1 MTPND
6 VLEAK
11 AEEEMKVYEA
21 ELRKEMGLD
30 NDEIGHFVKPK
41 EAKFLKQSRE
51 NTTILFGGLT
61 AAHDYLI
68 EQALRGLGYNIKALD
83 CPENEALTLG
93 KEYGNRGQCN
103 PTYYTVGNL
112 VKTLRGLEEDGLSKQ
127 EINEQYVFLTAGA
140 CGPCRFGMYEAE
152 FRKATRDSGFEGF
165 RVLLFDQEE
174 GLSSASGDEVDE
186 EAEGGLDF
194 TKDFYMS
201 LLAAIMLGDLI
212 NDMGHQIIPHEV
224 NKGDTAR
231 AVTEAKRL
239 VGIGCHDGAKPEPVL
254 HEVRKLF
261 EAIPCDFTRVK
272 PKVKITGEFW
282 AMTTEGDGNYH
293 MVEWLESEGAQCL
306 SEPVSTWVDYLM
318 YCEKHDVMKTF
329 GLPGK
334 DGKTSRI
341 KALKSWALTSIMK
354 KFFRNRY
361 DKFRKILGMRPF
373 ALPDQKKIHKL
384 AQEYYNI
391 DLRGG
396 EGHME
401 IGKTIYSVL
410 EKKAHMVISV
420 KPFGCMPSTQS
431 DGVQSKVVNDYPECI
446 FIPIETSG
454 DGEINIKSRVQMK
467 LYEAKV
473 RAREEFQNALDTF
486 DMTVEEFKAYVAAHK
501 ELSHSLLQL
510 PHEEV
515 GVAANLVHL
524 VAKKMKKK
532 KVSKKKELMTLA
544 ECEAIAKDES
554 KDATPI
560 TADNEGECGDDG
572 CPTCATDTVPNEQ
585 VERSAEETLAA
596 VK

>member
-11 AEEEMKVYEA
+11 AEEEMKAYEA
-21 ELRKEMGLD
+21 ELRKEMGLE
-30 NDEIGHFVKPK
+30 NDEIGHFVKPH

-51 NTTILFGGLT
+51 TTTILFGGLT

-68 EQALRGLGYNIKALD
+68 EQALRGLGYKVKALD

-112 VKTLRGLEEDGLSKQ
+112 VKTLRNLETEGLSKQ

-152 FRKATRDSGFEGF
+152 FRKATRDSGYTGF

-174 GLSSASGDEVDE
+174 GLSSASGDEVVE
-186 EAEGGLDF
+186 EEGGLDF
-194 TKDFYMS
+194 TKDFYMA
-201 LLAAIMLGDLI
+201 LLTAIMLGDLI

-231 AVTEAKRL
+231 AVAEAKRI

-254 HEVRKLF
+254 KEVRKLF

-318 YCEKHDVMKTF
+318 YLQKHDTMKTF
-329 GLPGK
+329 GLPDKEGK
-334 DGKTSRI
+334 VSRMKSLKT
-341 KALKSWALTSIMK
+341 WALASVMK
-354 KFFRNRY
+354 KFFRSRY
-361 DKFRKILGMRPF
+361 DKFRKLLGMRPF

-384 AQEYYNI
+384 AQEYYNVE
-391 DLRGG
+391 LRGG

-401 IGKTIYSVL
+401 VGKNIYSVL

-473 RAREEFQNALDTF
+473 RAREEFQNALDGF
-486 DMTVEEFKAYVAAHK
+486 GMTVEEFKSYVADHK
-501 ELSHSLLQL
+501 ELGYSLLQL

-524 VAKKMKKK
+524 VAKKLKKK
-532 KVSKKKELMTLA
+532 FTAKKDLMTA
-544 ECEAIAKDES
+544 KECEEIAKVEA

-560 TADNEGECGDDG
+560 EDSEGECGDGG
-572 CPTCATDTVPNEQ
+572 CPSCSTEETVPGEQ
-585 VERSAEETLAA
+585 SERTVEQTVAA
-596 VK
+596 GK